1 MNSGDSQ
8 KLQAILHECAVHAR
22 RIGHARQKCA
32 PLFPLT
38 VESYRNLAEDDIAH
52 VDQLIYRYTKLQDAL
67 GAKLFPLIVGHL
79 REDAESL
86 TILDKLTQLE
96 RARAISDAEKWQE
109 FREIRN
115 QLAHDYEN
123 DAETAAGYLNDLYE
137 SSSALLAYHAQA
149 TQFAR
154 DRILHENS
162 G

>member
-1 MNSGDSQ
+1 MNTGDTQ

-22 RIGHARQKCA
+22 RIEHARQTCA
-32 PLFPLT
+32 P
-38 VESYRNLAEDDIAH
+38 
-52 VDQLIYRYTKLQDAL
+52 
-67 GAKLFPLIVGHL
+67 LFPLIVGHL

-86 TILDKLTQLE
+86 TIWDKLTQLE

-109 FREIRN
+109 FREIRI
-115 QLAHDYEN
+115 QLAQDYEN

-149 TQFAR
+149 TQFTR
-154 DRILHENS
+154 DRILHEDS